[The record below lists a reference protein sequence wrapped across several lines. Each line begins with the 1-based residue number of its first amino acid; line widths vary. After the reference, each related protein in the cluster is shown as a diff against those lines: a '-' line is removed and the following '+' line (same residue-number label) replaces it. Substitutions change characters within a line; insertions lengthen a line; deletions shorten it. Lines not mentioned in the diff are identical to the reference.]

1 MARWAKCFL
10 GKHEVP
16 SLDPAQLLSAFTI
29 PELEEGADTVRP
41 RGLLARWSE
50 TESCRFG

>member
-10 GKHEVP
+10 GKHEVL

-29 PELEEGADTVRP
+29 PELEEGADMVRP
-41 RGLLARWSE
+41 RGCWPGSLKQNK
-50 TESCRFG
+50 TE